1 MLDFFLALL
10 INIKGIFAFLF
21 WVSMIATIITV
32 IVGGFMKMAE
42 SDSNGRRSKDAP
54 EPEDW
59 AKWRR
64 FQKWSV
70 ICCLITGP
78 FYAIPDMEDLWHVR
92 INMLKFHMAS
102 PSNVEAFAKNGMP
115 HIERVAK
122 KIECRFLGCPE
133 QEMEKLGVQS
143 SSDSSEATKD
153 ITDKVVEKVADK
165 IVKEVTK

>member
-10 INIKGIFAFLF
+10 INIKGIFAVLF
-21 WVSMIATIITV
+21 WVSMIAAGITLV
-32 IVGGFMKMAE
+32 AGGFMKMME
-42 SDSNGRRSKDAP
+42 TDQYGRRNKDAADH
-54 EPEDW
+54 EDW

-64 FQKWSV
+64 FQKWAV

-78 FYAIPDMEDLWHVR
+78 FYSLPDMEDLWHVR

-122 KIECRFLGCPE
+122 KIECRFLGCPDAE
-133 QEMEKLGVQS
+133 KEKLGVKENPKTTQ
-143 SSDSSEATKD
+143 ATKE

-165 IVKEVTK
+165 IVNEVTK